1 MDIVKAAGVALIV
14 LGVIA
19 LAFGSFSYNR
29 ETHAARLGSFE
40 LTVTHRRTVDVP
52 VWAGVG
58 AIVLGGVLVVM
69 RRE

>member
-14 LGVIA
+14 LGVLA
-19 LAFGSFSYNR
+19 LAFGSFSYNK
-29 ETHAARLGSFE
+29 ETHAARVGSFE
-40 LTVTHRRTVDVP
+40 FTVTNRRTVDVP

-58 AIVLGGVLVVM
+58 AIVLGGVLVLM